1 MTRTGSIVLLRV
13 VTAVGMIE
21 HVDRRAQFAAFV
33 GDVEPRLRHALVA
46 TYGTDIGRE
55 ATADALA
62 WAWQHWDR
70 VQGMA
75 NPAGYLWRVGQTSA
89 RRSGR
94 SRRRE
99 VSSSVYVVDLESV
112 DRQRSLEPRLDGAMR
127 ALSDQQRAAVL
138 LVHGY
143 GCTLT
148 ETAEVLG
155 CSVSTIRNHV
165 DRALR
170 RLRAALEVD
179 DA

>member
-1 MTRTGSIVLLRV
+1 L
-13 VTAVGMIE
+13 VTAVGGLIE
-21 HVDRRAQFAAFV
+21 QVDERAQFAAFV
-33 GDVEPRLRHALVA
+33 DGVEPRLRRALVA
-46 TYGTDIGRE
+46 AYGSETGRE

-89 RRSGR
+89 RRGGQAR
-94 SRRRE
+94 SRE
-99 VSSSVYVVDLESV
+99 VSSSVHLVDLESV
-112 DRQRSLEPRLDGAMR
+112 EATRAPEPRLDAAMR

-143 GCTLT
+143 GLTLA
-148 ETAEVLG
+148 ETAEALG
-155 CSVSTIRNHV
+155 CGISTIRNHV
-165 DRALR
+165 DRALK
-170 RLRAALEVD
+170 RLRSALEVD